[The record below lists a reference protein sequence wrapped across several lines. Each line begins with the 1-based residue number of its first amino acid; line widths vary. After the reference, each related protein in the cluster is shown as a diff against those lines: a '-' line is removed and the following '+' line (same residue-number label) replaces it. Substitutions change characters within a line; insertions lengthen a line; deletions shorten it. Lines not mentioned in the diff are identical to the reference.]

1 MQFTYC
7 NKRKFHCIYVALCC
21 CSSCNGIFAEKFLNN
36 CRLLWEK
43 MIFHKN
49 SSFIPVFNL
58 TIQKGIFYGSANMK
72 SNKISPEQQV
82 QNHQCLRSYNNQH
95 ICQLFQKV
103 IYFIK
108 SSKHC
113 HRKYMCETKFSHF
126 SCFRCHLSV

>member
-36 CRLLWEK
+36 FKLLWEK

-58 TIQKGIFYGSANMK
+58 TIQKWIFYGSANMK
-72 SNKISPEQQV
+72 SNKIWPEQQV
-82 QNHQCLRSYNNQH
+82 QNHQFLWSYNNQH

-108 SSKHC
+108 SNKHC
-113 HRKYMCETKFSHF
+113 HRKYMCETKLK
-126 SCFRCHLSV
+126 CFRCHLSV